1 MVDKAPEIPP
11 SADSF
16 AARLAAIPTPAGRMA
31 EITRQ
36 IDSLVDAIWE
46 VEKEAEAS
54 HGVSGVLIS
63 ASARSDWLTCA
74 MAPTSLN
81 DCLILARAAL
91 GPAEHLADNQV
102 VGDLQHASRA
112 VVTALAGIVDHLE
125 SVA

>member
-1 MVDKAPEIPP
+1 MVEKAPEIPP

-16 AARLAAIPTPAGRMA
+16 AARLAAIPSPAGRMA

-36 IDSLVDAIWE
+36 IDSLIDAIWE
-46 VEKEAEAS
+46 VETEAKAPHHTSCE
-54 HGVSGVLIS
+54 LLS
-63 ASARSDWLTCA
+63 ASVRSDWLTCA

-81 DCLILARAAL
+81 DCLILARAAI
-91 GPAEHLADNQV
+91 GPAEYLADNQDA
-102 VGDLQHASRA
+102 GDLQHSSRA